1 MPFVI
6 LFVHAAAAIAAVVT
20 ANRSRVTAV
29 VAAALAPATAAVWGF
44 TALLDPDTARAASF
58 TWVEGLQLGFDFE
71 LSPIAALLTFAIGVI
86 GTLIVIYAHGYF
98 GTPEPTLGRFLA
110 TLTIFG
116 GSMLGLVWADSVW
129 TLFLFWEATS
139 VTSFLLV
146 GHKHAGSGA
155 RTAARRAL
163 MITGAGGLILLAGMM
178 VLIDATGTHLL
189 SEMEAVTGTTATV
202 AAVLLVVAAATKSA
216 LVPFHVWLPGAMAAP
231 TPVSAYLHSATMVK
245 AGVVLV
251 AIVSPILG
259 GTDAFTYLAVGL
271 GAATMFWG
279 AIGALRQRDAKLIL
293 AWGTVSQLGFLVL
306 LFGVGSAKATFAGV
320 AVLAAHAVFK
330 AGLFMIV
337 GEVDIRTGTR
347 DITELGGLHRSMP
360 VAAVVATL
368 CGLSM
373 AGVPPL
379 VGFPAKEAAVEA
391 ALGLAGTERLIISA
405 AVIAGSVLTVAY
417 TAHFLLGVFGPNT
430 AGPNAAN
437 VDTPVRPRRMA
448 MTAPAALLA
457 TASVLGWL
465 FDGTASKPITR
476 AAAALNPKAD
486 VYELINWPGATTAFF
501 VSAGIVAVGAAL
513 GVARSRMLL
522 DVPRTI
528 GANAADGLLDETLV
542 IARRITARGQHGSL
556 PVYVVTMAFVIAAAS
571 LIFVRPAVDSVG
583 ELPLADSPGQ
593 LALAIATVLAAWGC
607 TRVDSRIGAAL
618 ALGVVGLAVTGLFVV
633 QGAPDLVL
641 TQLLVETVIV
651 VGFVIGLGRLRRSF
665 PVTGARWQQIRALVA
680 GLCAAGVAAALIAA
694 EGAASSATAP
704 PTERLVTEAVEEGGG
719 NNIVNVILTD
729 VRALD
734 TLGEIVVLAVAALGV
749 IALGR
754 PALMTAKTPISPPT
768 REEVRA

>member
-1 MPFVI
+1 MPFLI
-6 LFVHAAAAIAAVVT
+6 LLAHIGAAFAAAVLAGRSRLAAVLV
-20 ANRSRVTAV
+20 
-29 VAAALAPATAAVWGF
+29 AALAPASAAIWGLA
-44 TALLDPDTARAASF
+44 ALLDPGTARSASF
-58 TWVEGLQLGFDFE
+58 AWVEGLQLGFDFE
-71 LSPIAALLTFAIGVI
+71 LSPIAALLTFAIGSI
-86 GTLIVIYAHGYF
+86 GTLIVVYAHGYF
-98 GTPEPTLGRFLA
+98 AHPELTLGRFLA

-146 GHKHAGSGA
+146 GHKHAGLGA

-163 MITGAGGLILLAGMM
+163 MITGAGGLVLLAAMM

-189 SEMEAVTGTTATV
+189 SEMEPATGTAATV
-202 AAVLLVVAAATKSA
+202 AAVLLVIAAATKSA

-245 AGVVLV
+245 AGVVLIAV
-251 AIVSPILG
+251 VSPVLG
-259 GTDAFTYLAVGL
+259 DTDAFRYLAVGL
-271 GAATMFWG
+271 GALTMFWG

-306 LFGVGSAKATFAGV
+306 LFGIGSAKATFAGV
-320 AVLAAHAVFK
+320 AVLTAHAVFK
-330 AGLFMIV
+330 AGLFMVV
-337 GEVDIRTGTR
+337 GEVDVRTGTR
-347 DITELGGLHRSMP
+347 NIDELGGLAGSMP
-360 VAAVVATL
+360 IAATVATL

-379 VGFPAKEAAVEA
+379 LGFPAKEAAVEA
-391 ALGLAGTERLIISA
+391 ALGLAGAERVIIGGA
-405 AVIAGSVLTVAY
+405 IIAGSVLTVAY
-417 TAHFLLGVFGPNT
+417 TAHFLLGVFGPAADGSTT
-430 AGPNAAN
+430 A
-437 VDTPVRPRRMA
+437 VRPRRIA
-448 MTAPAALLA
+448 MTIPAGLLA
-457 TASVLGWL
+457 VVSVLGWL

-501 VSAGIVAVGAAL
+501 VSVAIVVAGAAL
-513 GVARSRMLL
+513 GLARSRVALR
-522 DVPRTI
+522 VPDTI
-528 GANAADGLLDETLV
+528 GANAADRALDDTLV
-542 IARRITARGQHGSL
+542 FARRITARVQHGSL
-556 PVYVVTMAFVIAAAS
+556 PVYVLTMAFVIAAAS
-571 LIFVRPAVDSVG
+571 TIFVRPALDSLG
-583 ELPLADSPGQ
+583 DLRLTDSPGQ
-593 LALAIATVLAAWGC
+593 LALAIATVVAAWGC

-618 ALGVVGLAVTGLFVV
+618 ALGVVGLTVTGLFVV
-633 QGAPDLVL
+633 HGAPDLVL

-665 PVTGARWQQIRALVA
+665 PETGARWQQIRAAVA
-680 GLCAAGVAAALIAA
+680 ALCAAGVAAALIAA

-704 PTERLVTEAVEEGGG
+704 PTERLVTEAVDEGGG

-754 PALMTAKTPISPPT
+754 PALVTPKTPISPPT